1 MSVAAGRGPGR
12 RPPSPSALAPE
23 LTEGAREERGGVL
36 LEIKF
41 KETIRTCLN
50 QTGAKVSLNWTRA
63 IFYPSRI
70 AWRGGL
76 FGGGPDPAPWT
87 ATHVLARRRS
97 RLPPHGRAV
106 AFPFRLLPER
116 RGIQI
121 IAAAPC
127 FGFRSCPPAP
137 PTRHLRAT
145 CEPPRISLRAAARA
159 PKDCALFRRPRSW
172 SSRRRRPR
180 RRRCRARAAHEPPTR
195 PSVPNKLDVRELIHA

>member
-23 LTEGAREERGGVL
+23 PTEGAREERGGVL

-70 AWRGGL
+70 AWRDGL

-106 AFPFRLLPER
+106 AFPIRLLPER
-116 RGIQI
+116 RNLPG
-121 IAAAPC
+121 AAAP
-127 FGFRSCPPAP
+127 RTS
-137 PTRHLRAT
+137 R
-145 CEPPRISLRAAARA
+145 LRAAY
-159 PKDCALFRRPRSW
+159 
-172 SSRRRRPR
+172 
-180 RRRCRARAAHEPPTR
+180 EPPTR
-195 PSVPNKLDVRELIHA
+195 RLFFATSRYEPNEKTLGSELLSGRLVAARRKKTQKKNGS